1 MGDVPNSEI
10 LINDKA
16 IKAEMSKLRK
26 IFKKHFTE
34 KNEKGKPVNTD
45 RGDLLDRLIFEAA
58 FCRTVLAEAQRLI
71 KNQGLETTTVNASQK
86 FQKAVP
92 AVGIYSDYLR
102 TFTKVIDML
111 ISYIPDK
118 KDKKESRLAALFLSD

>member
-1 MGDVPNSEI
+1 MEDTKNSEL

-16 IKAEMSKLRK
+16 IKAEVGRLKR
-26 IFKKHFTE
+26 IFKKHYTE
-34 KNEKGKPVNTD
+34 PNEKGKNVNTD
-45 RGDLLDRLIFEAA
+45 RGDLLERLIYEAA
-58 FCRTVLAEAQRLI
+58 FTRCILKEAQRLI
-71 KNQGLETTTVNASQK
+71 KAQGLETVTVNASQK

-102 TFTKVIDML
+102 TYTKVIDML

-118 KDKKESRLAALFLSD
+118 TDKKESRLKALLLSD

>member
-1 MGDVPNSEI
+1 MGDVKNSE
-10 LINDKA
+10 LLLSDKA
-16 IKAEMSKLRK
+16 IKAEVTKLRR

-34 KNEKGKPVNTD
+34 KDEKGKSVNTD
-45 RGDLLDRLIFEAA
+45 RGDLLERLIHEAA
-58 FCRTVLAEAQRLI
+58 FCRVVLAEAQRLI
-71 KNQGLETTTVNASQK
+71 KTQGLETTTVNASQK

-102 TFTKVIDML
+102 TYTKVIDML

-118 KDKKESRLAALFLSD
+118 KNKKESRLAALLLSD

>member
-1 MGDVPNSEI
+1 MGDVSKSEI

-16 IKAEMSKLRK
+16 IRAETTKLRK
-26 IFKKHFTE
+26 IFKRHYTE
-34 KNEKGKPVNTD
+34 TNEKGKEVNTD
-45 RGDLLDRLIFEAA
+45 RGDMLDRLIHEAA
-58 FCRTVLAEAQRLI
+58 FCRAVLAEAQRLI

-102 TFTKVIDML
+102 TYTKVIDML

-118 KDKKESRLAALFLSD
+118 ADKKKSRLAALFIDD

>member
-1 MGDVPNSEI
+1 MGDVQNSEI

-26 IFKKHFTE
+26 IFKKHFAE
-34 KNEKGKPVNTD
+34 KNEKGKLVNTD

-102 TFTKVIDML
+102 TYTKVIDML
-111 ISYIPDK
+111 ISIT
-118 KDKKESRLAALFLSD
+118 LV

>member
-1 MGDVPNSEI
+1 MADSKNSEI

-16 IKAEMSKLRK
+16 IKTEMSKLRR
-26 IFKKHFTE
+26 IFKKHYTE
-34 KNEKGKPVNTD
+34 RNDKGKEVNTD
-45 RGDLLDRLIFEAA
+45 RGNMLERLIYEAA
-58 FCRTVLAEAQRLI
+58 FTRCVLMEAQRLI
-71 KNQGLETTTVNASQK
+71 KEQGLETITINASQK

-102 TFTKVIDML
+102 TYTKVIDML

-118 KDKKESRLAALFLSD
+118 AVKKESKLLALMLND

>member
-1 MGDVPNSEI
+1 MGDVKNSE
-10 LINDKA
+10 LLLSDKA
-16 IKAEMSKLRK
+16 IKAEVTKLRR

-34 KNEKGKPVNTD
+34 QDEKGKSVNTD
-45 RGDLLDRLIFEAA
+45 RGDLLERLIHDDACCCEM
-58 FCRTVLAEAQRLI
+58 RAEAQRLI
-71 KNQGLETTTVNASQK
+71 KTQGLETTTVNASQK

-102 TFTKVIDML
+102 TYTKVIDML

-118 KDKKESRLAALFLSD
+118 KNKKESRLAALLLSD

>member
-1 MGDVPNSEI
+1 MGDVKNSE
-10 LINDKA
+10 LLLSDKA
-16 IKAEMSKLRK
+16 IKAEVTKLLR

-34 KNEKGKPVNTD
+34 KDEKGKSVNTD
-45 RGDLLDRLIFEAA
+45 RGDLLERLIHEAA
-58 FCRTVLAEAQRLI
+58 FCRVVLAEAQRLI
-71 KNQGLETTTVNASQK
+71 KTQGLETTTVNASQK

-102 TFTKVIDML
+102 TYTKVIDML

-118 KDKKESRLAALFLSD
+118 KNKKESRLAALLLSD

>member
-1 MGDVPNSEI
+1 MGDVKNSE
-10 LINDKA
+10 LLLSDKA
-16 IKAEMSKLRK
+16 IKAEVTKLRR

-34 KNEKGKPVNTD
+34 KDEKGKSVNTD
-45 RGDLLDRLIFEAA
+45 RGDLLERLIHEAA
-58 FCRTVLAEAQRLI
+58 FCRVVLAEAQRLI
-71 KNQGLETTTVNASQK
+71 KTQGLETTTVNASQK

-102 TFTKVIDML
+102 TYTKVIDML

-118 KDKKESRLAALFLSD
+118 KNKKGNLHDGA